1 MACDFKKK
9 AHFISLGG
17 SMTSSRIEK
26 LSQSLGDLSGTLLAM
41 VVWPSLLLHPSAGL
55 LRITQ
60 DPLARALEA

>member
-1 MACDFKKK
+1 
-9 AHFISLGG
+9 
-17 SMTSSRIEK
+17 MTSSRIEK

-41 VVWPSLLLHPSAGL
+41 VVWPSLLLHLSAGL